1 MHIVFLVK
9 EKCFYRLYNWS
20 QYTDNHV
27 CFDSDV
33 KRHVKT
39 YVLCVLI
46 AHAAMSANGT
56 WLPWEVKTEQAA
68 KLRLHALHK
77 NVAHE
82 RVAKMR
88 QS

>member
-1 MHIVFLVK
+1 
-9 EKCFYRLYNWS
+9 
-20 QYTDNHV
+20 
-27 CFDSDV
+27 
-33 KRHVKT
+33 
-39 YVLCVLI
+39 
-46 AHAAMSANGT
+46 MSANGT
-56 WLPWEVKTEQAA
+56 GLPWEVKTEQDI